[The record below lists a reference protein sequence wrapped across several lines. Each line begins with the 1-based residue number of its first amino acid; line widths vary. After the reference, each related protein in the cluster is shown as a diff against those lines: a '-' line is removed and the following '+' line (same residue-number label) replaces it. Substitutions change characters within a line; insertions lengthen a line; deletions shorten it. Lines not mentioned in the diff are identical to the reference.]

1 MALSVGTR
9 APDFTAKDDA
19 GNGVSLSDYAG
30 KTIILYFYPKD
41 DTSGCTKEACS
52 FRDAHSTYRGN
63 DLVVLGVS
71 MDTPASHGVFK
82 QKFNLPFTLVA
93 DPEGIITSTYD
104 VSGGGYSKR
113 VTFIINTDGVIK
125 KVYDNIQQKETHAT
139 EILADLGL

>member
-1 MALSVGTR
+1 MALSVGTQ
-9 APDFTAKDDA
+9 APGFTAKDDA
-19 GNGVSLSDYAG
+19 GNPVSLSDYAG

-52 FRDAHSTYRGN
+52 FRDAHDTYQGN

-71 MDTPASHGVFK
+71 MDTPASHGAFK
-82 QKFNLPFTLVA
+82 QKFNLPFALIA

-113 VTFIINTDGVIK
+113 VTFIINSDGVIT
-125 KVYDNIQQKETHAT
+125 KVYDNIQHKETHAT
-139 EILADLGL
+139 EILTDLGL